1 MEPADGPLDHPA
13 GFSQPTA
20 VRGITPGDLG
30 LDALGVQ
37 GPTVLVVI
45 VAAVGLDDA
54 GLGERSPPLATNRW
68 NGFDERQQLGHVVA
82 IGTGQDDR
90 QRNALCFGDQVV
102 LGAGACAI
110 GGIGSCF

>member
-13 GFSQPTA
+13 SFTQPTA
-20 VRGITPGDLG
+20 VRGVAPGDLG
-30 LDALGVQ
+30 LDALGVK

-45 VAAVGLDDA
+45 VAAVGLDDPRLA
-54 GLGERSPPLATNRW
+54 ERSPPLATNRG
-68 NGFDERQQLGHVVA
+68 NGLDERQQLGHVVA

-110 GGIGSCF
+110 GGIGACF